1 MLLQV
6 AVRDIGQ
13 LTEIEPSDV
22 RRTEWFCRDRTY
34 RAARRCIWPL
44 LGQFPGSWPLAAVA
58 LVSCELATIRLYE
71 GTLAD
76 CKRALGADHPYTL
89 RSRNNLAIGY
99 RAAGRTAEAIPLL
112 ARTLTDCERV
122 PRADHPGHDSSAR
135 ESGCL
140 DGRAGKAQ
148 AHIGGRHSARRAWP
162 TIRKVAS

>member
-44 LGQFPGSWPLAAVA
+44 VGQFPGSWPLAAVA

-71 GTLAD
+71 RTLAD
-76 CKRALGADHPYTL
+76 WEQVL
-89 RSRNNLAIGY
+89 
-99 RAAGRTAEAIPLL
+99 
-112 ARTLTDCERV
+112 
-122 PRADHPGHDSSAR
+122 RADHPDTKAVR
-135 ESGCL
+135 ENLAALTGEPE
-140 DGRAGKAQ
+140 RHR
-148 AHIGGRHSARRAWP
+148 HI
-162 TIRKVAS
+162 

>member
-22 RRTEWFCRDRTY
+22 RRTEWLCRDPTY

-71 GTLAD
+71 RTLAD
-76 CKRALGADHPYTL
+76 CERALGADHPYTL
-89 RSRNNLAIGY
+89 RTRNNLAMAY

-112 ARTLTDCERV
+112 ERTLTDWEQV
-122 PRADHPGHDSSAR
+122 LRADHPDTKAVR
-135 ESGCL
+135 ENLAALTGEPE
-140 DGRAGKAQ
+140 RHR
-148 AHIGGRHSARRAWP
+148 HI
-162 TIRKVAS
+162 

>member
-22 RRTEWFCRDRTY
+22 RRTEWLCRDPTY

-71 GTLAD
+71 RTLAD
-76 CKRALGADHPYTL
+76 CERALGADHPYTL
-89 RSRNNLAIGY
+89 RTRNNLAMSY
-99 RAAGRTAEAIPLL
+99 WAAGA
-112 ARTLTDCERV
+112 
-122 PRADHPGHDSSAR
+122 
-135 ESGCL
+135 
-140 DGRAGKAQ
+140 DGRGDPAACADAHRLRAGA
-148 AHIGGRHSARRAWP
+148 AR
-162 TIRKVAS
+162 